1 TVSLRRQQAGKGNA
15 TGRQWVTRR
24 RKVAVD
30 LPMPLGMR
38 ARLLSLAIHAG
49 VVALLIAISADRAG
63 KSRFRTG
70 TVDDAHFVRLVLPWT
85 HDGGGGGGERSL
97 LPASRGPL
105 PRLARQQ
112 FTPPSATPAAVNPV
126 LPMEPTLIAPPD
138 VHVPEVISARLGDP
152 FGRDGPA
159 SSGPGSGGGI
169 GEGDQGG
176 VGKRRGPGFGEKD
189 GGGISA
195 TGTAGGVT
203 APTLLY
209 KVEPEFSEEAR
220 KAKYQGTVILVIEV
234 GEDGKPRSFRIVRG
248 LGLGLDEKAI
258 EAVTRWRF
266 RPAMRNGRPVRVPA
280 TIEVNFRL
288 L

>member
-1 TVSLRRQQAGKGNA
+1 M
-15 TGRQWVTRR
+15 
-24 RKVAVD
+24 AVD

-49 VVALLIAISADRAG
+49 VVALLIAISPDRTG

-70 TVDDAHFVRLVLPWT
+70 TVDDAHFVRLVLPRT
-85 HDGGGGGGERSL
+85 HDGGGGGGERSF
-97 LPASRGPL
+97 LPASRGRL